1 MVNTQP
7 NYTGKNDWDTIF
19 TRKLQNWVNGC
30 LKGTELDA
38 SGYDGLAV
46 QKMLDGIYRSAAA
59 GKEVTI
65 K

>member
-1 MVNTQP
+1 M
-7 NYTGKNDWDTIF
+7 F
-19 TRKLQNWVNGC
+19 TRKLQNWVDGC
-30 LKGTELDA
+30 LKGTPLRA
-38 SGYDGLAV
+38 SGETGLAV